1 MVNALALNPFTRA
14 LARGVWQVRRK
25 LWRIDLTR
33 PRLHTVRGT
42 SLLVLPNVFD
52 GVLIR
57 TGALLTET
65 LSQLDLQNQRVL
77 DLGCGSGIGAVFAA
91 KHGAHVIASDVNP
104 DAARNARLNALLSHL
119 EDKIETRVGD
129 LFETVR
135 GERFELVLFNPPYYH
150 GTARNVADAA
160 WRSPDCFERFL
171 SELPAYLT
179 PQGSARVV
187 LSTDGD
193 ILPAL
198 ERATHLTRRVLL
210 ERKFMNETITV
221 YEIRSQ
227 SL

>member
-1 MVNALALNPFTRA
+1 MVNAFAPNSLTRA
-14 LARGVWQVRRK
+14 LARRIWQVRRK
-25 LWRIDLTR
+25 LWRIDLAR
-33 PRLHTVRGT
+33 PRLHNVRGIP
-42 SLLVLPNVFD
+42 LLVLPNVFD

-91 KHGAHVIASDVNP
+91 KRGAHVIASDMNP
-104 DAARNARLNALLSHL
+104 DAARNARINALLSQL
-119 EDKIETRVGD
+119 DERIVTRVGD
-129 LFETVR
+129 LFESVR
-135 GERFELVLFNPPYYH
+135 DERFDLILFNPPYYH

-171 SELPAYLT
+171 SELPSYLT
-179 PQGSARVV
+179 PQGSARIV

-210 ERKFMNETITV
+210 ERNFMNETITV
-221 YEIRSQ
+221 YEIRPQ
-227 SL
+227 TL